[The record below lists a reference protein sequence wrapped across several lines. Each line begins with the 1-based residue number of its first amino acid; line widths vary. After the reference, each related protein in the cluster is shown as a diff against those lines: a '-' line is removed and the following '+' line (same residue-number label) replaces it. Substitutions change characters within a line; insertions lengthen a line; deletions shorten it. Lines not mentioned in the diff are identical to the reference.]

1 MTMTAFLSNISLV
14 VSAAIT
20 WMNQFLT
27 VIIETPALTVMC
39 IAIPLVSVAVDLI
52 RRLIRI

>member
-39 IAIPLVSVAVDLI
+39 IAIPLVSISVDLI

>member
-1 MTMTAFLSNISLV
+1 MTEFLSSVSLV

-27 VIIETPALTVMC
+27 VIIDTPALTVMC
-39 IAIPLVSVAVDLI
+39 IAVPLVSVSVDLI
-52 RRLIRI
+52 RRLIRL